1 MPRIL
6 IDAHEDIAY
15 SAINFN
21 RDYSKSS
28 KYIREIEINTDI
40 PSRNG
45 HAMLGY
51 EDWKKAN
58 VAMIFSTL
66 FIMPKKYQEGDWEKV
81 SYKDFGE
88 ARSLLQ
94 KQIDFYHRL
103 ENDYPE
109 KFLILKNTHQYK
121 THWRQ
126 WEDEHLLTKPI
137 GLVLLMEGADGIR
150 YPQEIEEWYHQGLR
164 IIGLS
169 WAGGKYSGGMY
180 EPGGITHQGRLM
192 MEIMVDL
199 NMGLDIAHMSE
210 EAALQALDIYEGVV
224 FCSHAN
230 VKKLINGF
238 GGDRHLSDLII
249 KKITERNGVIGLM
262 PYNNFLDPDW
272 TKYEP
277 RDKVPL
283 NLFVNHIDHIC
294 QLTGNAENV
303 AIGTD
308 FDGGFGY
315 PEVPFELNSIA
326 DLPKLADFL
335 TSRGYNESEIRSI
348 FGLNWKRITDRK
360 FV

>member
-109 KFLILKNTHQYK
+109 KFLILKNTHKYK

-169 WAGGKYSGGMY
+169 WAGGK
-180 EPGGITHQGRLM
+180 
-192 MEIMVDL
+192 
-199 NMGLDIAHMSE
+199 
-210 EAALQALDIYEGVV
+210 
-224 FCSHAN
+224 
-230 VKKLINGF
+230 
-238 GGDRHLSDLII
+238 
-249 KKITERNGVIGLM
+249 
-262 PYNNFLDPDW
+262 
-272 TKYEP
+272 
-277 RDKVPL
+277 
-283 NLFVNHIDHIC
+283 
-294 QLTGNAENV
+294 
-303 AIGTD
+303 
-308 FDGGFGY
+308 
-315 PEVPFELNSIA
+315 
-326 DLPKLADFL
+326 
-335 TSRGYNESEIRSI
+335 
-348 FGLNWKRITDRK
+348 
-360 FV
+360 